1 MIEVLKKIVTE
12 EKDEI
17 RKQYKAEI
25 KAVFGSYARGDFH
38 ADSDL
43 DLLVDFDKGVN
54 LFDMIGL
61 EQFLEDKLGCKVDVV
76 SRDSLREELRPSVFS
91 EMISFEMDTE
101 GFTELQSRRCVET
114 DEPPMRNYRLYL
126 KDIFEAMDAAQG
138 FVEGMDFDAFAAD
151 DKTAS
156 AVVRKL
162 EIVGEVTKNVPEM
175 VRQKSP
181 QVPWRQ
187 MATMRDRIIHRYF
200 AVNYTIVWDTV
211 KDHIP
216 PLQSIIGQI
225 LIDMEDEATHGM
237 NIS

>member
-1 MIEVLKKIVTE
+1 MIEELQKIVAK

-17 RKQYKAEI
+17 RRQYKAEI

-43 DLLVDFDKGVN
+43 DLLVDFDEGVN

-91 EMISFEMDTE
+91 EMISFEIDTA
-101 GFTELQSRRCVET
+101 GFSKLQSRRCVET
-114 DEPPMRNYRLYL
+114 SEPPMRNYRLYL
-126 KDIFEAMDAAQG
+126 KDIFEAMGTAQV
-138 FVEGMDFDAFAAD
+138 FIEGMDFEAFVAD

-162 EIVGEVTKNVPEM
+162 EIIGEATKNVPKT
-175 VRQKSP
+175 VRQKYIPKSHGDRW
-181 QVPWRQ
+181 QECG
-187 MATMRDRIIHRYF
+187 TGLSMR
-200 AVNYTIVWDTV
+200 
-211 KDHIP
+211 
-216 PLQSIIGQI
+216 I
-225 LIDMEDEATHGM
+225 LTLTTLSSGRLLR
-237 NIS
+237 S